1 MRFNVDPTEQCT
13 DEEIRKVLEDA
24 EIDKLVLK
32 KKDED
37 EKKKKENAEKFKEH
51 EARLKSAGHGDLEG
65 KFNKKEFSVLDFHVE
80 SGGSNLSSGE
90 KALICICRAILRK
103 SKVVILDEATATIDL
118 KTEQAIQKI
127 IGSAFKDATMIVIAH
142 RLQTIINSDKVL
154 VMAAGKK
161 KEFGA
166 PQKLLKN
173 PLSNFSKLVNRMKA
187 EEDEAAI
194 KKQKEE
200 EEKEKSEKKD
210 KKKEQKEE

>member
-1 MRFNVDPTEQCT
+1 M
-13 DEEIRKVLEDA
+13 DA
-24 EIDKLVLK
+24 KY
-32 KKDED
+32 
-37 EKKKKENAEKFKEH
+37 
-51 EARLKSAGHGDLEG
+51 
-65 KFNKKEFSVLDFHVE
+65 NKKEYSVLDFNVE

-118 KTEQAIQKI
+118 KTEQSIQKI
-127 IGSAFKDATMIVIAH
+127 IGKAFKSATMIVIAH

-166 PQKLLKN
+166 PQKLLQN

-187 EEDEAAI
+187 EEDEAAA
-194 KKQKEE
+194 KKKKEE
-200 EEKEKSEKKD
+200 EEKEKEDAKKD
-210 KKKEQKEE
+210 KKDKKEE